1 MVELDIVEVDVVGVV
16 DMVVEVVVVDVVIV
30 VTVPLVLDVV
40 ELVVDAHVLVGDPG
54 TSRVMNEITWQV
66 SGVVVPHGF
75 GAQAPVGNGAAT

>member
-1 MVELDIVEVDVVGVV
+1 VVELVEVKLLEEVEVL
-16 DMVVEVVVVDVVIV
+16 VVEVVEVE
-30 VTVPLVLDVV
+30 VL
-40 ELVVDAHVLVGDPG
+40 LVVVAADPG